1 MPSPKLVPVV
11 LIPKERGALEAL
23 LRRRKPSLA
32 LRADRAGLR
41 ARRARAFPRRVVR
54 SRTGPRSCV
63 CALAA
68 S

>member
-11 LIPKERGALEAL
+11 LIPKQRGALEAL

-41 ARRARAFPRRVVR
+41 ARRARAWRGVP
-54 SRTGPRSCV
+54 
-63 CALAA
+63 
-68 S
+68 